1 MRNKDERIEQEIKH
15 KIKQIKQLEEELR
28 NIAMGINP
36 NKPWKRTL
44 REDVGVVI

>member
-1 MRNKDERIEQEIKH
+1 MDKELIEDIKYKIRHIEFLTEQLQEIAK
-15 KIKQIKQLEEELR
+15 
-28 NIAMGINP
+28 GINP